1 MPWQTPYS
9 LMDNDPIRHND
20 PKGSQVDVIVDVGFI
35 AYDVFDIGRSIWK
48 GESTTKEQ
56 WITLGLDI
64 AGALLP
70 GVTGLGK
77 LYQAEK
83 GVAKFT
89 IHTAEKQVI
98 EVSAKEL
105 EKLGIKEVKHTG
117 PGTFK
122 KVAVIVTD
130 MEKRVKP
137 FAEMLEKKGMKVETF
152 EMSEEAIK
160 KYRRGEEAGKSI
172 NETQGF
178 KENVRWREILKE
190 DNYDILDIGATKE
203 SIFYKMETDPV
214 WKQEF
219 KAIFKEE
226 KKH

>member
-20 PKGSQVDVIVDVGFI
+20 PKGGQVDVIVDVGFI

-64 AGALLP
+64 TGALLP

-83 GVAKFT
+83 GVAKLV

-122 KVAVIVTD
+122 KVAVIGTN

-152 EMSEEAIK
+152 KPSIEAKDEWKRLTKGGK
-160 KYRRGEEAGKSI
+160 KYLSDEEVY
-172 NETQGF
+172 NTRMF
-178 KENVRWREILKE
+178 KENVRWREKLQKE
-190 DNYDILDIGATKE
+190 GYDILDIGKNKE
-203 SIFYKMETDPV
+203 STFYKMETDPIWNKV
-214 WKQEF
+214 KSD
-219 KAIFKEE
+219 
-226 KKH
+226 KK